1 MSRLH
6 STLVAFV
13 LGAAAATGL
22 FATVRT
28 LRLGQTAAAP
38 QTALIAREL
47 AARQAKLTRWNHS
60 LEQARAKHPPALPK
74 IPKFAPVH
82 IPRAPAAPPAAPVAA
97 ATPQVTYVRPRA
109 VVKYQHAS
117 TSHPSHTSTG
127 SSQPSSSS
135 GDDRSDDG
143 EGGGDGGGGD

>member
-22 FATVRT
+22 FAIVRT
-28 LRLGQTAAAP
+28 ARLGQSVAAP

-47 AARQAKLTRWNHS
+47 AARHATLARWSRSLQQAK
-60 LEQARAKHPPALPK
+60 AKHPPALPK

-82 IPRAPAAPPAAPVAA
+82 APPAPAAPSAAPVAA
-97 ATPQVTYVRPRA
+97 ASQVTYVRPRA
-109 VVKYQHAS
+109 VVEYRHAS
-117 TSHPSHTSTG
+117 KPQTSTG
-127 SSQPSSSS
+127 SSQPSSS
-135 GDDRSDDG
+135 DDGRSDDG
-143 EGGGDGGGGD
+143 SGGDDSTGGGN